1 MPLNNPQSSIEKY
14 LNVVSTNQLFNNYQ
28 RRWQFY
34 LESYLGGEEYRQ
46 AGHLVKYQ
54 LETDR
59 EYQARLDSTPLDNH
73 CKSIISTYISFLFR
87 ECPERELGALE
98 MNPMTEDFCYDAD
111 LEGRSLDAFMKDV
124 AIWAGVFGHCWVL
137 VTRPD
142 VGAATLAD
150 QINLGSRPYVNLLT
164 PLTVLEWTW
173 KRSSTGRYELSYLK
187 YVEEINDTSST
198 IKEWTSEVIQTY
210 IVNNKDRIVEEE
222 YMEVNGLGMIPA
234 VQVYSTRSPIRG
246 IGSSDLSDIADQQ
259 KAIYNEYSE
268 IEQLIRLQNHP
279 TLVKLNECEAGAG
292 AGAIISMPE
301 NMDPGLRPYLLEPTG
316 NGLQAIYDSI
326 AARVAA
332 IDKMAHTGG
341 VRTTKTQTSSG
352 IALQTEFALLNSKLS
367 EKAGQLELAEEQIW
381 NLFATYLGTTF
392 EGMIKYPDSF
402 DVRDEQQDFANLKM
416 AKETATDPRVLALI
430 DHEIV
435 ELLGEDADVIL
446 PEMVTLMDGT
456 TIPYDSTEPFE
467 EPEEMFNP
475 ATGEVAWAVNFQ
487 DKRDMMVAGWV
498 EKEGD

>member
-87 ECPERELGALE
+87 EHPERELGALD
-98 MNPMTEDFCYDAD
+98 MNPMTEEFCYDAD

-142 VGAATLAD
+142 IGAATLAD

-173 KRSSTGRYELSYLK
+173 KRSPTGRYELSYLK

-198 IKEWTSEVIQTY
+198 IKEWTVDVINTY
-210 IVNNKDRIVEEE
+210 IVNNKDRIVTEE
-222 YMEVNGLGMIPA
+222 YTEVNGLGTIPA

-279 TLVKLNECEAGAG
+279 ALVKTPDTEAGAG
-292 AGAIISMPE
+292 AGAIISIPD
-301 NMDPGLRPYLLEPTG
+301 NLDPGLKPYLLEPAA

-352 IALQTEFALLNSKLS
+352 VALQTEFALLNSKLS
-367 EKAGQLELAEEQIW
+367 EKADQLELAEEQIW
-381 NLFATYLGTTF
+381 NLFATYMGTTF
-392 EGMIKYPDSF
+392 DGMVKYPDSF
-402 DVRDEQQDFANLKM
+402 DVRDEQQGFANLKI
-416 AKETATDPRVLALI
+416 ARETATDPRVLALI

-435 ELLGEDADVIL
+435 ELLGEDPDLVL
-446 PEMVTLMDGT
+446 PEGEYNLAALPDQPVFKAHIMID
-456 TIPYDSTEPFE
+456 
-467 EPEEMFNP
+467 P
-475 ATGEVAWAVNFQ
+475 ATEQEYIASSEEEHLAMAAQGYVH
-487 DKRDMMVAGWV
+487 K
-498 EKEGD
+498 KEDY